1 MMKENLAANIQ
12 VKQKYFPI
20 FTIISVTLL
29 AITLCL
35 SIASWRFDSWK
46 NPEHKLTLSESF
58 HIGFGRA
65 SQYAPFGYIT
75 FFSDDS
81 PYGGSI
87 ISLETGEKPT
97 YERIWY
103 FWIYGFSHVVYT
115 DKLGRVTEFMYCC
128 DLPGI
133 YFRYFESPSF
143 IIWTLTVGL
152 WLPLLLFSL
161 LPSIQ
166 ILKWKRKREKV
177 KGKKGE

>member
-1 MMKENLAANIQ
+1 MKENLAVNTQ

-35 SIASWRFDSWK
+35 SIASWRFDLWE
-46 NPEHKLTLSESF
+46 NPEYKLTLSKSF
-58 HIGFGRA
+58 HIGLGRVSHDTIFGN
-65 SQYAPFGYIT
+65 IT
-75 FFSDDS
+75 FFNNDY

-87 ISLETGEKPT
+87 ISLGTGEKPT

-133 YFRYFESPSF
+133 YFRYFKSPSF
-143 IIWTLTVGL
+143 TIWTLTVGL

-166 ILKWKRKREKV
+166 VLKWERG
-177 KGKKGE
+177 KGKSKR